1 MTASGPDQLPRVVV
15 RRDAWAGT
23 WDEACTTSPCCGR
36 EIRVSDAYRTYCLAC
51 DRAWNSVDA
60 EPTERFPRFWRG
72 VECLCRERWMVAFT
86 FSASSAES
94 GGDTPVTPVDAYW
107 RRAE

>member
-1 MTASGPDQLPRVVV
+1 VTASGPHQLPRVVV

-23 WDEACTTSPCCGR
+23 WDEACSTSPCCGR
-36 EIRVSDAYRTYCLAC
+36 EMRVPDAYRTYCLAC

-86 FSASSAES
+86 FSASSAEG